1 MPEIQSETGKKTP
14 NVKAKKSR
22 VVEVT
27 TRWSETRIDVRQLEG
42 RAEVGEFLV
51 IGDDPSCDFWVP
63 QELTGG
69 RPRFTMITTRNGETL
84 LEIPPGAVIAVS
96 HDDDVSLLDDTK
108 PDMLRLPID
117 GRWSAF
123 IEVGEINFNVRSIE
137 PEALRLPLRRW
148 DWPTISLFAT
158 SMMAHAIL
166 MVIVFLTPPPPE
178 RLTALYRADME
189 NRFLRYVF
197 DGETDI
203 EARGTESWI
212 DQSAFDD
219 AQGGRGKVHRG
230 EEGQMGRQDS
240 ARFDNRFGIQARA
253 TGGNPQLSRERSGT
267 SSGGIVSAL
276 RSSSS
281 SSSAGG
287 GGDSESALGGLM
299 GSRTG
304 DSFGPGGFGVKGTG
318 RGGGGSGSGTIGLG
332 RLNTVARG
340 GRGGSGEGYGRGAG
354 GLRGGRSSAPASG
367 LSAGAPPLPQNGVL
381 ASSFVG
387 GRGVEARL
395 SDLLDRGVLV
405 DGRNI
410 RLEAFQERQRLSY
423 PVPSTE
429 AVALHTDLERSRLLA
444 DGDETHLQI
453 ALVARQ
459 GELPV
464 RPRMDVRLVL
474 DRSGSMGGDKWANAV
489 AAAKALV
496 SRLHPNDT
504 FGLISYSDG
513 ASLDVSPRRVGDG
526 RSIRAAIDGLL
537 PGGGTNISEALQL
550 VQEHRPRRQRAND
563 LGLVVLISDGRAN
576 AGLTAPRDLG
586 QLSRQMFDADGVLTT
601 AIGLGTDFD
610 EETMLTIAREGN
622 GSYHFVRRSEE
633 IGEIL
638 RDELEERAQAVAQ
651 ALRVRV
657 VLAPGVTVSRV
668 YGSRLLSEEEH
679 AAVRATE
686 VSVDQRLA
694 RELGIVR
701 DRRHENEEGL
711 RIHLGSFRRGDQ
723 HVILM
728 NLDVPPGG
736 VGTETDIAQVFL
748 DYKDLSR
755 RTNEEVAQDV
765 WATRVADRDDTLASL
780 NRTVKRTVL
789 AFQAGD
795 ALQTAAEA
803 LQYGNISDARQLLA
817 ERRELLEA
825 ASELWRDPGLRRDAA
840 LIGRYETVVA
850 RAYPSWT
857 DSDRRTL
864 VLAMNHFA
872 DRRMR

>member
-1 MPEIQSETGKKTP
+1 MPESQPETGQRTLK
-14 NVKAKKSR
+14 VEEERRR

-27 TRWSETRIDVRQLEG
+27 TRWSETRLDVRQLDG
-42 RAEVGEFLV
+42 RTEVGEFIA
-51 IGDDPSCDFWVP
+51 IGDDPSCEFWVP

-69 RPRFTMITTRNGETL
+69 RPRFTMLTTRNGEAL
-84 LEIPPGAVIAVS
+84 LELPPGAVITVS
-96 HDDDVSLLDDTK
+96 HDDDVNLVDDAT
-108 PDMLRLPID
+108 PGVLRLPIE
-117 GRWSAF
+117 RPWNAS
-123 IEVGEINFNVRSIE
+123 IEVGEINFDIRSIE

-148 DWPTISLFAT
+148 DWPMISLFSS
-158 SMMAHAIL
+158 SMVAHAIL
-166 MVIVFLTPPPPE
+166 LAIVFLTPPPPQ
-178 RLTALYRADME
+178 LVSLDQASME
-189 NRFLRYVF
+189 NRFLRYVY
-197 DGETDI
+197 DGEPNIESRRDI
-203 EARGTESWI
+203 TWVGRA
-212 DQSAFDD
+212 AADD
-219 AQGGRGKVHRG
+219 EQGGRGKRHRG

-240 ARFDNRFGIQARA
+240 SRSNHRYGIKAPARGDSPRM
-253 TGGNPQLSRERSGT
+253 SRERNGT
-267 SSGGIVSAL
+267 GGGGILSAL

-281 SSSAGG
+281 SSNTATGN
-287 GGDSESALGGLM
+287 DSESALGSLT
-299 GSRTG
+299 GSHMG
-304 DSFGPGGFGVKGTG
+304 DSFRYGGVGVRGTG
-318 RGGGGSGSGTIGLG
+318 RGGGGSGAGTIGLG
-332 RLNTVARG
+332 SMGTVGNG
-340 GRGGSGEGYGRGAG
+340 GGGGGGTGYGRGAG
-354 GLRGGRSSAPASG
+354 GLRGNRSGSPASG
-367 LSAGAPPLPQNGVL
+367 QAAGTLPLPQNGVL
-381 ASSFVG
+381 ASNFVG

-395 SDLLDRGVLV
+395 SDLLDQGVMV
-405 DGRNI
+405 DGRSI

-429 AVALHTDLERSRLLA
+429 AVALYAELERSRIVA

-453 ALVARQ
+453 SLVARQ
-459 GELPV
+459 GEAPV
-464 RPRMDVRLVL
+464 RPRMDVRLVM
-474 DRSGSMGGDKWANAV
+474 DRSGSMGGEKWTNAV

-496 SRLHPNDT
+496 SRLQPSDT

-513 ASLDVSPRRVGDG
+513 ASLDVGPCRVGDG
-526 RSIRAAIDGLL
+526 RRIRQAIDGLL

-550 VQEHRPRRQRAND
+550 AQDHRPRRRGPND

-586 QLSRQMFDADGVLTT
+586 ALARQMFDDDGVLTT

-610 EETMLTIAREGN
+610 EETMLSIAREGN
-622 GSYHFVRRSEE
+622 GSYHFVRRPSE

-679 AAVRATE
+679 ATVRATE
-686 VSVDQRLA
+686 VAVDQRLA
-694 RELGIVR
+694 RELGVAQ
-701 DRRHENEEGL
+701 DRRQENEEGL

-728 NLDVPPGG
+728 DLDVPAGG
-736 VGTETDIAQVFL
+736 VGTEVDIAQVFL

-755 RTNEEVAQDV
+755 RTNEEVAQEIS
-765 WATRVADRDDTLASL
+765 ATRVAERDDALASL

-795 ALQTAAEA
+795 ALQTAAAA
-803 LQYGNISDARQLLA
+803 LQYGNVSSARQLLA

-825 ASELWRDPGLRRDAA
+825 AADLWRDQGLRRDAA
-840 LIGRYETVVA
+840 LIERYETVVA

-857 DSDRRTL
+857 DGDRRTL
-864 VLAMNHFA
+864 MLAMNHFA